1 MKFKVNEGKIAHEL
15 IDGEVVII
23 QFESG
28 NYYSLKSTGAGLW
41 EWVVGGASDRQML
54 AAIPEAT
61 DERRQEVQNFLNYL
75 VQEDLVTAV
84 AEEAAV
90 GAGPL
95 KTMTSP
101 WEKPTM
107 DKYQD
112 MQQLLAAD
120 PIHQVDATGWP
131 QPLGE

>member
-1 MKFKVNEGKIAHEL
+1 
-15 IDGEVVII
+15 
-23 QFESG
+23 
-28 NYYSLKSTGAGLW
+28 
-41 EWVVGGASDRQML
+41 
-54 AAIPEAT
+54 
-61 DERRQEVQNFLNYL
+61 VQNFLNYL

-84 AEEAAV
+84 TEETAA
-90 GAGPL
+90 ASPL
-95 KTMTSP
+95 KTLAGP
-101 WEKPTM
+101 WEKPMM

>member
-1 MKFKVNEGKIAHEL
+1 MKFKVNEGKVAHEL

-28 NYYSLKSTGAGLW
+28 NYYSVKNTGAGLW
-41 EWVVGGASDRQML
+41 EWVVGGASDQQML

-61 DERRQEVQNFLNYL
+61 EDRRQEVRNFLNYL
-75 VQEDLVTAV
+75 VQEDLVTEV
-84 AEEAAV
+84 TEEAAGRT
-90 GAGPL
+90 GAL
-95 KTMTSP
+95 KTLPGP
-101 WEKPTM
+101 WEKPMM

-131 QPLGE
+131 QPLRE